1 MCVCWNAELIYGDT
15 HKVLLVCRHVCML
28 GGVSCKIVM
37 FLFSFTPTLF
47 GFDLD
52 FNLKKTVFFFSLS
65 EWNQEQN
72 AVMLLRSSPNLRPC
86 QMSEISSCSV
96 LLIIFCLRVDFCC
109 NPLERDKSDMLKTS
123 TVVRLTAKSG
133 SGEWRLARLK
143 LRMYQIFFF
152 KGDDEVVKCGV
163 RQTYATVQPPCVCL

>member
-1 MCVCWNAELIYGDT
+1 MSACWEWSVVKLLCFFFLLHQPCLDLIW
-15 HKVLLVCRHVCML
+15 
-28 GGVSCKIVM
+28 
-37 FLFSFTPTLF
+37 TLTEKNS
-47 GFDLD
+47 L
-52 FNLKKTVFFFSLS
+52 FFFSLS

-133 SGEWRLARLK
+133 FGEWRLARVK
-143 LRMYQIFFF
+143 LRMYLIYFF

-163 RQTYATVQPPCVCL
+163 RQTYATVQPTCVCL